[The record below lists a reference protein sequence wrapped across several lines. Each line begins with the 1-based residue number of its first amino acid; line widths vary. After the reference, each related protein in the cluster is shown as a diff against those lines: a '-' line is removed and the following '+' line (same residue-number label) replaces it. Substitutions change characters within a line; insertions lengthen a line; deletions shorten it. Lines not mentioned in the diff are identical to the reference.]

1 MKNPTPAQIAK
12 ILRAADEA
20 IGRGQ
25 TVEAFCRQRQIST
38 ATYYRW
44 RQHYGGLSVTAAKR
58 LKQLETENTRLKK
71 MVAEVLLAN
80 DTLQAFLAK
89 KN

>member
-1 MKNPTPAQIAK
+1 MKQPTPTQIVK
-12 ILRAADEA
+12 LLRAADA
-20 IGRGQ
+20 ALGQGQ
-25 TVEAFCRQRQIST
+25 TVEVFCRAHHISC

-44 RQHYGGLSVTAAKR
+44 RQHYGGLAVPAAKR

-80 DTLQAFLAK
+80 DTLQAYLAK
-89 KN
+89 KK